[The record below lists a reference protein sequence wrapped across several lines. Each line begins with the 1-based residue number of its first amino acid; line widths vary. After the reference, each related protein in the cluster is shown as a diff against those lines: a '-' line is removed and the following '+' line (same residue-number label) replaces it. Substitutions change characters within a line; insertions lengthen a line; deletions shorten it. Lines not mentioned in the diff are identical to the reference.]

1 MAKIDPKVL
10 KGERLGRILRR
21 MGRCTREQVY
31 EALHLQKERK
41 EQLGVLLIELGHC
54 TELQIT
60 EALSLQR
67 GFQMVNLE
75 GRTIDPD
82 ALAAIPPET
91 ARAYSV
97 VPLKYDESSRRI
109 LIAMKSPDNFRA
121 IDDLSQLM
129 DFKVQAVVADP
140 AQVDALIK
148 EHFSG
153 ATDLGQVLARAEDS
167 DSLGSLSSRG
177 ESIDLGVIEQAAG
190 DNQIIELLD
199 LVLRI
204 GIQEQASDIHFEPFE
219 DQLRIRQRIDGVLY
233 EMAPVRKHLAMAII
247 SRIKVM
253 ADLDIAER
261 RLPQDGRIA
270 MMGRD
275 LRVSILPTM
284 FGESGVL
291 RILDRD
297 VVSLE
302 LENIGLRDDDFEQV
316 QSIIRRP
323 NGIVIVTGPTGSGK
337 TTTLYAALSDLNNA
351 ETKILTAENPVE
363 YDIDGLVQ
371 CQVNTDQNLTFAALL
386 RSFLRQDP
394 DVILVG
400 EIRDLETAQIA
411 IQASLTG
418 HLVFATLHTN
428 DAPSTMLRL
437 TDLGVESFLLTATVE
452 AIVAQRLVRKIC
464 VKCKEE
470 FNPSLEQLME
480 LQLKH
485 EDVEGRTLYRGRGCD
500 ACHGGY
506 KGRMALFEILQMND
520 ELRELVA
527 NQASTALVRNEARS
541 YGMRTLRESGLM
553 ALYEGQTTIDEI
565 VRETILDD

>member
-167 DSLGSLSSRG
+167 DSLGSLSSSVSSSCMARCSCLIQYSVVRMSRSTASSLQG
-177 ESIDLGVIEQAAG
+177 AMAARSSKLAATSAG
-190 DNQIIELLD
+190 GGRSSGSETSAAASRRVAADAELLVAPAGWTAAD
-199 LVLRI
+199 GALERCVVVAAA
-204 GIQEQASDIHFEPFE
+204 ASRP
-219 DQLRIRQRIDGVLY
+219 L
-233 EMAPVRKHLAMAII
+233 AVRRRAFSTRAETTA
-247 SRIKVM
+247 RNA
-253 ADLDIAER
+253 ADV
-261 RLPQDGRIA
+261 
-270 MMGRD
+270 RD
-275 LRVSILPTM
+275 L
-284 FGESGVL
+284 L
-291 RILDRD
+291 RTRL
-297 VVSLE
+297 
-302 LENIGLRDDDFEQV
+302 
-316 QSIIRRP
+316 
-323 NGIVIVTGPTGSGK
+323 
-337 TTTLYAALSDLNNA
+337 
-351 ETKILTAENPVE
+351 
-363 YDIDGLVQ
+363 
-371 CQVNTDQNLTFAALL
+371 
-386 RSFLRQDP
+386 
-394 DVILVG
+394 
-400 EIRDLETAQIA
+400 
-411 IQASLTG
+411 SLT
-418 HLVFATLHTN
+418 
-428 DAPSTMLRL
+428 DAEL
-437 TDLGVESFLLTATVE
+437 DKVERHQPVGARATVE
-452 AIVAQRLVRKIC
+452 PKLQWLQARLDLDAAQLGKMVLRLPPLLSKSVESMDSRLDWLQRRLGLSPPRNRDRTPC
-464 VKCKEE
+464 PGPVTTTAAHLYG
-470 FNPSLEQLME
+470 FLASSSL
-480 LQLKH
+480 
-485 EDVEGRTLYRGRGCD
+485 C
-500 ACHGGY
+500 
-506 KGRMALFEILQMND
+506 
-520 ELRELVA
+520 
-527 NQASTALVRNEARS
+527 
-541 YGMRTLRESGLM
+541 
-553 ALYEGQTTIDEI
+553 
-565 VRETILDD
+565 